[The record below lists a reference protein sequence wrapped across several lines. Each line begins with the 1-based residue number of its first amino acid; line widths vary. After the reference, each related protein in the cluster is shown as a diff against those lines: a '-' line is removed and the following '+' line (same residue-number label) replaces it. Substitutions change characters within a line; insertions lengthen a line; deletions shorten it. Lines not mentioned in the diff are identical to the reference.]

1 MLNKL
6 TNKGE
11 SIMDNQIIE
20 TQLRYELARKKITI
34 EKKCIYNKE
43 TFSWNLNWYGKIY
56 IGNSIA
62 QIVDQ
67 LPLIKK
73 YKKDISEL
81 SGTDENDTIGLY
93 NQMIVDNKIHKENYI
108 KERA

>member
-1 MLNKL
+1 MN
-6 TNKGE
+6 
-11 SIMDNQIIE
+11 NQIIE
-20 TQLRYELARKKITI
+20 EKLRHELARKKINI
-34 EKKCIYNKE
+34 EKKCKYNKE
-43 TFSWNLNWYGKIY
+43 TMAWTLRWYGEVY
-56 IGNSIA
+56 IGSCVRQVIN
-62 QIVDQ
+62 Q

-108 KERA
+108 KERI